1 MTEYDKKDKI
11 KTMNKDE
18 IIEKLK
24 EIKPTLEKDY
34 YIKEVGIFGSY
45 VRDEQTESSDVDI
58 LIDYNRG
65 MTLFTLVD
73 LKDFL
78 ENIFKRKVD
87 IAFKKS
93 LKPRIGKMILS
104 EVIYV

>member
-34 YIKEVGIFGSY
+34 YVKEVGVFGSY
-45 VRDEQTESSDVDI
+45 VRDEQTESSDIDI

-65 MTLFTLVD
+65 MTLFTLVR

-78 ENIFKRKVD
+78 SDLFGKKVD

-93 LKPRIGKMILS
+93 LKPRIGKRILS